1 MLSLA
6 TLFHDIGF
14 SETYVGHEEVGI
26 RMIREFL
33 TRWNYPEEKVKIIVG
48 MIEATKME
56 TKPRNPLEALV
67 KDADTS
73 SLGKSYFQI
82 YTNSLR
88 KELNVLQNALIS
100 KKDWNRENLRFLDEH
115 IYYSEAG
122 RSRYSEMKA
131 ENRRLLSEEMDL
143 DEKHD
148 SKGKKKDK
156 EKDDLSKTIANSK
169 SAQTQFKTALRNH
182 IDLSSIADN
191 KANMMLSV
199 NALII
204 TFALPLLGKEV
215 ANNKALLIPM
225 ILLLVVCLT
234 SMIFATLATRP
245 IPMKGYSSM
254 ESILAKKSN
263 LFFFGNYY
271 RMSFEEYEQGMM
283 ATISDTDIL
292 DSTIMRDLFFL
303 GKTIGF
309 KFVYLRR
316 CYTIFMYGLILA
328 VLSFVIVFAF
338 LS

>member
-1 MLSLA
+1 
-6 TLFHDIGF
+6 
-14 SETYVGHEEVGI
+14 
-26 RMIREFL
+26 
-33 TRWNYPEEKVKIIVG
+33 
-48 MIEATKME
+48 
-56 TKPRNPLEALV
+56 
-67 KDADTS
+67 
-73 SLGKSYFQI
+73 
-82 YTNSLR
+82 
-88 KELNVLQNALIS
+88 
-100 KKDWNRENLRFLDEH
+100 
-115 IYYSEAG
+115 
-122 RSRYSEMKA
+122 
-131 ENRRLLSEEMDL
+131 
-143 DEKHD
+143 
-148 SKGKKKDK
+148 
-156 EKDDLSKTIANSK
+156 
-169 SAQTQFKTALRNH
+169 
-182 IDLSSIADN
+182 
-191 KANMMLSV
+191 MLSV